1 MTMLPD
7 VEANTEPLWE
17 GCALKL
23 DFKKSSQIN
32 SKEMNT
38 EWKKNHRNYEETNQ
52 HE

>member
-1 MTMLPD
+1 MLPD

-32 SKEMNT
+32 SKEN
-38 EWKKNHRNYEETNQ
+38 EHRVEKNHRNYEETNQ